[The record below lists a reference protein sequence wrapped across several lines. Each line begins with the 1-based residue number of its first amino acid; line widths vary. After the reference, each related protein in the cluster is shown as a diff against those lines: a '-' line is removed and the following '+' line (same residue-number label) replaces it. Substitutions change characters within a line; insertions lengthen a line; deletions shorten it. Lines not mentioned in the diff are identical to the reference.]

1 MRWDRWQQACFPKLC
16 SMFCACTFLKR
27 KCYWFYQHYKII
39 QGTALPS
46 YSFAVYGFSQKW
58 AHISSIKD
66 SYVASKLILARLS
79 DLQII
84 LSGKLAKPLSLENVI
99 LVRLCQ
105 LRVAVLSHLC
115 HLKAKEKSVLTKV
128 ENIFLYRLLLVL
140 PTNLAFKQIDLSLQK
155 INLQISETCSAQ
167 FMTGQQPYFLS
178 KSKLKKP
185 KAKQKVCQD
194 NFLMPSLVLRKVLV
208 FCSC

>member
-46 YSFAVYGFSQKW
+46 YSFAVYGFAQKW

-167 FMTGQQPYFLS
+167 FLWLANSHSICQN
-178 KSKLKKP
+178 KSWNCQS
-185 KAKQKVCQD
+185 KAKGVSRQLSAQ
-194 NFLMPSLVLRKVLV
+194 FGPSQSFS